1 MKSTKIIATLGPA
14 SDNEK
19 TIHSLCTAGLDIAR
33 LNFSHGNYEY
43 FSLLIEKIRSI
54 QNDTG
59 IMLDTKGPEIRT
71 GDIDNQEIYLEEGV
85 TILVTPTVLTGNS
98 NKITIN
104 YDKLLELEIGTQIL
118 LDDGL
123 LEFEVVKKFDDVLE
137 CRVLNGGILGSKK
150 TVSIRN
156 HNIDIEFLSQR
167 DKEDILF
174 GIEKKVDFIA
184 ASFVRTPH
192 DVKLLREF
200 LKENGGEHMFIISKI
215 EHPQAVKHIDEII
228 TLSDGIMIARGDLG
242 VEVPLTEVPFIQESL
257 IRKCNLKGKPVI
269 VATQMLESMRINPR
283 PTRAEISDVA
293 QAILQGS
300 DAIMLS
306 GETASGKY
314 PVKSVEM
321 MSKLAAMYDPIVC
334 QKAHIRNHHYFSNY
348 NHSISTFITKSAYE
362 ASYHLDVKALLI
374 PTESGFSARQVSKF
388 RPSVPIFALAHSK
401 EIVRQLKLS
410 WGIHAILLEKN
421 YCETKDLIQ
430 KSVVA
435 CYEKNLICEEDT
447 IVITAGHILRESGHS
462 NILEVFKTK
471 HILEKISYKK

>member
-1 MKSTKIIATLGPA
+1 MKSTKIIATLGPT
-14 SDNEK
+14 SDTEK
-19 TIHSLCTAGLDIAR
+19 IITSLCSAGLDIAR

-43 FSLLIEKIRSI
+43 FSSLIEKIRTV
-54 QNDTG
+54 QDDVG

-71 GDIDNQEIYLEEGV
+71 GDIEEQEVYLEEGV
-85 TILVTPTVLTGNS
+85 TILVTPTVVTGNS

-104 YDKLLELEIGTQIL
+104 YDKLLDLEVGTQIL

-123 LEFEVVKKFDDVLE
+123 LEFEVTKKFDDVLE
-137 CRVLNGGILGSKK
+137 CRVVNGGVLGSRK

-156 HNIDIEFLSQR
+156 HNIEVEFLSQR

-174 GIEKKVDFIA
+174 GIKQNVDFIA

-192 DVKLLREF
+192 DVKQLREF

-242 VEVPLTEVPFIQESL
+242 VEVPLCEVPFIQESI

-269 VATQMLESMRINPR
+269 VATQMLESMKTNPR

-314 PVKSVEM
+314 PEKSVEM
-321 MSKLAAMYDPIVC
+321 MSKLAKMYDPIVC
-334 QKAHIRNHHYFSNY
+334 EKAHIRNRHYFNNF

-388 RPSVPIFALAHSK
+388 RPNVPIFALAHSK

-410 WGIHAILLEKN
+410 WGVHAILLEKD
-421 YCETKDLIQ
+421 YSETNDLIQ
-430 KSVVA
+430 NSVVA
-435 CYEKNLICEEDT
+435 CYEKKLISAEDT
-447 IVITAGHILRESGHS
+447 VVITAGHILRESGHS

-471 HILEKISYKK
+471 HILEKIPNQK